1 MSLFELFKSANNV
14 VTLVCEKSKD
24 TDEYNCKLGF
34 DYESFLMRTN
44 GYKHK
49 GKYSKSDLT
58 NFIEKD
64 LSAKKV
70 DLLNTKG
77 WVVLD
82 EHNDIHIN
90 YFGNDD
96 ENEIHITKARNRYSQ
111 Y

>member
-1 MSLFELFKSANNV
+1 MSLFELFKSAKNV

-24 TDEYNCKLGF
+24 SNEYDCKLGF

-49 GKYSKSDLT
+49 GKYTESELT

-64 LSAKKV
+64 LSAKRV
-70 DLLNTKG
+70 DFLNTKG
-77 WVVLD
+77 WIVLN
-82 EHNDIHIN
+82 EYNDTHID

-96 ENEIHITKARNRYSQ
+96 ENEIHITKAHKRY
-111 Y
+111 